1 MFNFFV
7 KLALAPVLLVQ
18 GRRVKRETPRLP
30 EAAGSR
36 RGSIAAR
43 KKESMPT
50 KPLRV
55 LICGDSAAAGVG
67 VEKQQ
72 QALAGCLEREL
83 HNRFPQRD
91 IHWTLWA
98 TNGDT
103 SAVALI
109 KLHLRQ
115 AQDFDLVITSLGV
128 NDVTSG
134 LADSRFFRQQQA
146 LVRVFRDKFSARQIL
161 LTGVPPMHQ
170 FPALPQPLRWYLGR
184 QADRLNAQLQRVAQ
198 QDSQVEIV
206 AVNFPLQAD
215 VIARDGFHPGPVG
228 YQLWAKAIGDR
239 VRE

>member
-30 EAAGSR
+30 EATGCR
-36 RGSIAAR
+36 LGTIAATSNDS
-43 KKESMPT
+43 KHT
-50 KPLRV
+50 KSLRI

-67 VEKQQ
+67 VENQQ

-83 HNRFPQRD
+83 QTRFPQYD

-115 AQDFDLVITSLGV
+115 TQEFDLVITSLGV
-128 NDVTSG
+128 NDVTRG
-134 LADSRFFRQQQA
+134 LADYRFFRQQQA
-146 LVRVFRDKFSARQIL
+146 LVRLFREKYSARQIL
-161 LTGVPPMHQ
+161 LTAVPPMRH

-184 QADRLNAQLQRVAQ
+184 QAERLNAQLQRVAQ
-198 QDSQVEIV
+198 LDSMVEV
-206 AVNFPLQAD
+206 VDVNFPLQAD
-215 VIARDGFHPGPVG
+215 VIASDGFHPGPVG
-228 YQLWAKAIGDR
+228 YQLWAKAVADR
-239 VRE
+239 VRQ

>member
-1 MFNFFV
+1 MLNFFV

-36 RGSIAAR
+36 LGTITTNNKAL
-43 KKESMPT
+43 KQT
-50 KPLRV
+50 QPLRI

-67 VEKQQ
+67 VANQQ

-83 HNRFPQRD
+83 QSRFPLRD

-103 SAVALI
+103 SAVALV
-109 KLHLRQ
+109 KLHLRP
-115 AQDFDLVITSLGV
+115 AQNFDLVITSLGV

-134 LADSRFFRQQQA
+134 LEDYRFFRQQQA
-146 LVRVFRDKFSARQIL
+146 LIRVFRDKFSARQIL
-161 LTGVPPMHQ
+161 LTAVPPMRH

-184 QADRLNAQLQRVAQ
+184 QADRLNAQLQRIAQ
-198 QDSQVEIV
+198 HDSMVEV
-206 AVNFPLQAD
+206 VDVNFPLQAD
-215 VIARDGFHPGPVG
+215 VIASDGFHPGPVG
-228 YQLWAKAIGDR
+228 YQLWAKAVLDR